1 MVYQRL
7 GLPILD
13 DRDYTLQITW
23 GAEDRILWMRF
34 AVASA
39 LGPKPVS
46 GVVHV
51 TAHAGGWRL
60 EPEGGNGTRA
70 VYRFHFDAAGSVPS
84 WLGKDQAKDDIVD
97 FFERLEREL
106 PKYR

>member
-1 MVYQRL
+1 
-7 GLPILD
+7 
-13 DRDYTLQITW
+13 
-23 GAEDRILWMRF
+23 MRF

-46 GVVHV
+46 GVVRV

-84 WLGKDQAKDDIVD
+84 WLGKDQAKIVS
-97 FFERLEREL
+97 L
-106 PKYR
+106 PDAVKNDWTRTEPRDTR